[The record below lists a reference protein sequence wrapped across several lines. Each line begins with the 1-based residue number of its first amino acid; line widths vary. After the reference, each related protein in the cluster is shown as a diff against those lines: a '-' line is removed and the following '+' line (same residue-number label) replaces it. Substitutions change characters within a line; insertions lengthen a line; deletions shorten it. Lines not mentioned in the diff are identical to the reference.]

1 MIYLAFRKGAKT
13 LLTNFEGF
21 WDLFTKIVW
30 PALIAY
36 GAYLQNRIERLQAS
50 LAQLQREHY
59 EQKAEVNKTFA
70 THDSVSQLENKVV
83 SMLNRID
90 DKVTRILE
98 DKS

>member
-1 MIYLAFRKGAKT
+1 MCSTIRNGVRT
-13 LLTNFEGF
+13 LINNFEGF

-36 GAYLQNRIERLQAS
+36 AAYLHRRLEVQHEALS
-50 LAQLQREHY
+50 SLQRLYY

-70 THDSVSQLENKVV
+70 THESVSQLENKVV

-98 DKS
+98 DKA